1 MRKFTTLMA
10 GFLLLI
16 ASQAMLAQH
25 SGHDMGSMSGMGSM
39 NHDDSAMKQMQKAVA
54 VQATAE
60 QRSQFDSWSQH
71 TGAVVQQLQELRQ
84 AVTTS
89 NYMSQLDAFKAAV
102 EKSNSGQQE
111 FLSSLTATQRTGL
124 KKPIQN
130 IGKANEEVGNAT
142 TITIRELGKVS
153 SGAKRAAKLE
163 KVEKALKKLLADQK
177 AIAVEMGI
185 A

>member
-1 MRKFTTLMA
+1 M
-10 GFLLLI
+10 LI
-16 ASQAMLAQH
+16 ASQAALAQH
-25 SGHDMGSMSGMGSM
+25 SGHDMGSMGGMGGM

-71 TGAVVQQLQELRQ
+71 TVAVVQQLRELRQ

-89 NYMSQLDAFKAAV
+89 DYMSQLDAFKAAV
-102 EKSNSGQQE
+102 EKSNSEHQE
-111 FLSSLTATQRTGL
+111 FIRSLTEVQQAGL
-124 KKPIQN
+124 KKPIQRL
-130 IGKANEEVGNAT
+130 GKANEEVVNAT
-142 TITIRELGKVS
+142 TITIREVEKTR

-163 KVEKALKKLLADQK
+163 KVETALKKLLSDQK
-177 AIAVEMGI
+177 AIAVELGI